1 MLAKVISDTTFA
13 LGGIQISFNLLAR
26 VVIVGR
32 IALVFLLVGQGEVC
46 AITTLLCLNQYL
58 GLSWKVDTK
67 T

>member
-1 MLAKVISDTTFA
+1 MLATVTSDTTIT

-26 VVIVGR
+26 VIIVGR
-32 IALVFLLVGQGEVC
+32 IALVFLFVVC
-46 AITTLLCLNQYL
+46 AITTLLCLNQYF